1 MFRGAVRGDLP
12 QILKIYAHAR
22 AVMKASG
29 NPTQWGD
36 DFPPQELLEEDID
49 SNRLFL
55 YVVNGQIEAVFA
67 FILGADPTYAAIEDG
82 QWLDDTLPYGT
93 VHRLAS
99 AGKHKGV
106 GNGRAGLEHG
116 ALPEPA
122 CRHPRRQQDHAA
134 SAGKERLY
142 PLRRHPCG
150 RRLAPLCLPEACPH
164 PAAGLKQNT
173 PPKSPGLRMQSLP
186 CRTAHAGFFVCPR
199 SLRPAPLDGDG
210 ENKAANGQTCPCYK
224 YRSTEKPHGHRPE
237 CKFVNEKCLKTLSF
251 LCRMCYNN
259 TRPCV
264 RDRKLCAIGVQ

>member
-67 FILGADPTYAAIEDG
+67 FILGADPTYAVIEDG

-99 AGKHKGV
+99 AGKQKGV
-106 GNGRAGLEHG
+106 GKAVLDWSLEHCQSLRADTHADNKIMQHLLEKNG
-116 ALPEPA
+116 FTSCGVIHVADGS
-122 CRHPRRQQDHAA
+122 PRFAYQKLAPTQ
-134 SAGKERLY
+134 
-142 PLRRHPCG
+142 PLR
-150 RRLAPLCLPEACPH
+150 
-164 PAAGLKQNT
+164 
-173 PPKSPGLRMQSLP
+173 
-186 CRTAHAGFFVCPR
+186 
-199 SLRPAPLDGDG
+199 
-210 ENKAANGQTCPCYK
+210 
-224 YRSTEKPHGHRPE
+224 
-237 CKFVNEKCLKTLSF
+237 
-251 LCRMCYNN
+251 
-259 TRPCV
+259 
-264 RDRKLCAIGVQ
+264 

>member
-36 DFPPQELLEEDID
+36 NFPPQELLEEDID
-49 SNRLFL
+49 SNRVIV

-106 GNGRAGLEHG
+106 ASAVLDWSMEHCQSLRADTHADNKIMQHLLEKNGFTRCGIIHVADGSPRFAYQKLAATQPLGCNSIHPQRAPVCGCRACHAGLRTQ
-116 ALPEPA
+116 AFLFAPA
-122 CRHPRRQQDHAA
+122 R
-134 SAGKERLY
+134 SA
-142 PLRRHPCG
+142 LRRSTVTERTKPRMAKPVLATNTD
-150 RRLAPLCLPEACPH
+150 RRKIPMGTDL
-164 PAAGLKQNT
+164 N
-173 PPKSPGLRMQSLP
+173 
-186 CRTAHAGFFVCPR
+186 
-199 SLRPAPLDGDG
+199 
-210 ENKAANGQTCPCYK
+210 AN
-224 YRSTEKPHGHRPE
+224 
-237 CKFVNEKCLKTLSF
+237 L
-251 LCRMCYNN
+251 
-259 TRPCV
+259 
-264 RDRKLCAIGVQ
+264 